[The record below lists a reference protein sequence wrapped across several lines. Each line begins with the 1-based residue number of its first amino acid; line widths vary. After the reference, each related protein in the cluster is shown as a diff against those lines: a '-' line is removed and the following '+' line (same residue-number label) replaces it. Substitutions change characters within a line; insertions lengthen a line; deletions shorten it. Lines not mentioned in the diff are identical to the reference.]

1 MERGMPKISLGHP
14 WDTTSGKHLVA
25 ACLHVSC
32 KRLRDETTTGIITHR
47 PRVVMHTLLNNCTS
61 GSSSPGGPLAMFL
74 SWLVVVGMKCSSPEH
89 PPVMLLD
96 CSECWSLPLRLERRT
111 ASFVLVLLVLME
123 SSHGR
128 QNGHA
133 LIIFCVSFFVCFLRL
148 CCGLRV
154 TTCLGRF
161 LLDLEILGFGQHFH
175 TKLNFICTKRHV
187 CPSWPQE
194 FHCTLRGG
202 THIPTASHAL
212 VDCMLHPLTE
222 PWPHGFHQPV
232 VHDRTR
238 GVLCCSTAI
247 KEDPGLLKRKTI
259 SHAIKLEF
267 NALDRRQIGWI
278 KSHCCRRGHFG
289 TRGSLGSPAA
299 GRLLWA
305 RIAEHS
311 GGRLSWPR
319 SGSCRSV
326 NSSCSAG
333 VGHFA
338 DGSKLLE
345 GG

>member
-96 CSECWSLPLRLERRT
+96 CSECWSLMLRLCSST
-111 ASFVLVLLVLME
+111 ASFFLGIPMLME
-123 SSHGR
+123 ATHGR
-128 QNGHA
+128 PDGNA
-133 LIIFCVSFFVCFLRL
+133 LNFLFFSVCFLL
-148 CCGLRV
+148 LFCGLRIR
-154 TTCLGRF
+154 TCLGRF
-161 LLDLEILGFGQHFH
+161 LLFRLEILGFFQLFY
-175 TKLNFICTKRHV
+175 TKLNFICAENRV
-187 CPSWPQE
+187 CLSRPQKC
-194 FHCTLRGG
+194 HCALRGVKR
-202 THIPTASHAL
+202 IPTASHAL